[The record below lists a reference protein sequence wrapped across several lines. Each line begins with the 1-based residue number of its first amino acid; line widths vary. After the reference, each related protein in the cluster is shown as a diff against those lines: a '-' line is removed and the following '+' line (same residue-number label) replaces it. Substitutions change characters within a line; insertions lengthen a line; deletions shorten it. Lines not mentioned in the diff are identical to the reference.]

1 MKLDKVLSELVEL
14 YSITTPFLSNK
25 LEFSSKELDILCPPF
40 QGELLYYYQ
49 HIQIKDDC
57 YFGNSNFNLI
67 LLPLHSEFTT
77 VEHWALQDYE
87 EFTHGKYQIFACTDS
102 DAIIF
107 CDVTNLMSPVY
118 AGRPGDPDFYQLSNS
133 LTEFFMFYI
142 AFTKMQQ
149 EREFET
155 STEYFAETAILIEK
169 YISGSSQNTAKEFL
183 LH

>member
-1 MKLDKVLSELVEL
+1 MKLDNVLSELVEL
-14 YSITTPFLSNK
+14 YSRITPFPSNK
-25 LEFSSKELDILCPPF
+25 LEFSFEELGIPSSFF

-49 HIQIKDDC
+49 HVQMKGNC

-87 EFTHGKYQIFACTDS
+87 EFIDGKYQIFACTDS

-133 LTEFFMFYI
+133 LTEFFYVLHCFYKDATNKRI
-142 AFTKMQQ
+142 
-149 EREFET
+149 
-155 STEYFAETAILIEK
+155 
-169 YISGSSQNTAKEFL
+169 
-183 LH
+183 